1 MNKGVNQRLLLQAL
15 EETAIMSPLI
25 FDNQEEVETLADFS
39 SPQIPQQTH
48 IVHQK
53 SYFGAAQFCCEVQ
66 FRRRFPLLPRLR
78 AAEALA
84 MLARTKE
91 LMNFAVKNLRNTFV
105 YFAPPSTRKYRTYF
119 FRIEDVSNEKL
130 SSYEGNAL
138 ELTLWGLE
146 SATSNIIMELCGR
159 IDQRR

>member
-1 MNKGVNQRLLLQAL
+1 
-15 EETAIMSPLI
+15 MSPLI
-25 FDNQEEVETLADFS
+25 FDNREEVEALSDFS
-39 SPQIPQQTH
+39 STQIPQEHHT
-48 IVHQK
+48 IHQK
-53 SYFGAAQFCCEVQ
+53 SYFGAGQFRCEVQ

-91 LMNFAVKNLRNTFV
+91 LMNFAVKNLRDTFV

-119 FRIEDVSNEKL
+119 FRIKGVSNEKL
-130 SSYEGNAL
+130 LSYEGNAL

-146 SATSNIIMELCGR
+146 SATTNIVMELCGR
-159 IDQRR
+159 IEQRR